1 MSLRFCS
8 PEKGGGAG
16 EVPHCMWCH
25 TIQISSAVS
34 GEKQMSV
41 KPTIHSSNKY
51 SFIQR
56 LISARCYTR
65 HSVKKK
71 GHAPATTKLT
81 VQLRFLSQ
89 DSAQKMNENH
99 LCKPTIKQ
107 NTYSQATPITSQVIL
122 TRHFPMLSQ
131 VLSGFNSRHC
141 HVGPKGDLARVS
153 LSHVDNTSLYRQKN
167 RAHSEGETVVTLFY
181 I

>member
-1 MSLRFCS
+1 MQVWLRFWNLLM
-8 PEKGGGAG
+8 EKWGRRPQDSAAPRK
-16 EVPHCMWCH
+16 EVGRERFPTMWCH
-25 TIQISSAVS
+25 AIQISSAGS

-56 LISARCYTR
+56 LISARCCYTR
-65 HSVKKK
+65 HSVMEK
-71 GHAPATTKLT
+71 GHVSATTKLT
-81 VQLRFLSQ
+81 VWLRFLSQ

-99 LCKPTIKQ
+99 LCKPAINQST
-107 NTYSQATPITSQVIL
+107 NPQATPVTSQVIL

-141 HVGPKGDLARVS
+141 HIGPKGDLARESVS
-153 LSHVDNTSLYRQKN
+153 CVDNTSLYR
-167 RAHSEGETVVTLFY
+167 
-181 I
+181 

>member
-1 MSLRFCS
+1 MDSLLSMSPFKCLKSILFICFCVYMPRLSSLPEDRHFVSIHASLTVVLKSFYWEVRKKSSRFCS

-65 HSVKKK
+65 HSVKEK
-71 GHAPATTKLT
+71 GHASATTKLT
-81 VQLRFLSQ
+81 V
-89 DSAQKMNENH
+89 
-99 LCKPTIKQ
+99 
-107 NTYSQATPITSQVIL
+107 
-122 TRHFPMLSQ
+122 
-131 VLSGFNSRHC
+131 
-141 HVGPKGDLARVS
+141 
-153 LSHVDNTSLYRQKN
+153 
-167 RAHSEGETVVTLFY
+167 
-181 I
+181 